1 MSKINNIHSRRNKEW
16 KPKASPKPPEIEKAL
31 NAISALEGGIPRIE
45 AIETMRCA
53 KCLDEIF
60 EDSFRDQVSKDEY
73 EISGLCQPCQD
84 NSYDPDLHKAL
95 SWLVSVDFD

>member
-1 MSKINNIHSRRNKEW
+1 MSKICNIHHRQSKKW

-31 NAISALEGGIPRIE
+31 NGISALFGGIPRIE

-60 EDSFRDQVSKDEY
+60 EDSFRDQESKDEY
-73 EISGLCQPCQD
+73 LIAGRCQPCQD
-84 NSYDPDLHKAL
+84 SFCG
-95 SWLVSVDFD
+95 V

>member
-1 MSKINNIHSRRNKEW
+1 MSKLSNSKESKEW
-16 KPKASPKPPEIEKAL
+16 KPKASPKPPQIEKAL

-45 AIETMRCA
+45 AIETMRCS

-73 EISGLCQPCQD
+73 LIAGRCQSCQ
-84 NSYDPDLHKAL
+84 NNFYDKNLKMLEAL
-95 SWLVSVDFD
+95 EALKE

>member
-1 MSKINNIHSRRNKEW
+1 MSVIAQAPTKNSMRTWIIQRLDKELN
-16 KPKASPKPPEIEKAL
+16 PKAKPKPPEIEKVL
-31 NAISALEGGIPRIE
+31 NAISAFEGSIPRIE

-73 EISGLCQPCQD
+73 LIAGRCQSCQD
-84 NSYDPDLHKAL
+84 KF
-95 SWLVSVDFD
+95 WGV